1 MESQFP
7 GLRQQSRTF
16 NPEAASFNPT
26 TPTLLSPST
35 EKSTARDSER
45 LIEIPGHSYFAVS
58 AAGASV
64 QPSFASLFALANS
77 RAPVQDSM
85 FKRELSMC
93 GSGIEE
99 TEPDLADSPFQT
111 LGDMRSFPR
120 GEQTLVL
127 TPLRAGDVF
136 SSRAYPPE
144 DAEGSSLAGSPV
156 AALTQLDRSDSSTAT
171 YHTAPTQKVKTSVA
185 STEAQSS
192 HNDTQTFLSLAEHAS
207 TPQQNDPCTDP
218 ATLQVLGARLGLPME
233 STTNTDSHPSFSGRK
248 PPGFEHLTA
257 TESHQSLSKPPG
269 LEHLEHSYLPS
280 YLYLASSPPEHGAV
294 ISVPRSSTPPGPAS
308 SSRQVLSPHASN
320 QPALQLYGK
329 LIGRALDKPLT
340 AKGLAQYLQGH
351 ANSSVI
357 ASPGSGSSDTV
368 VAGRARQRSDT
379 AETVRPPR
387 SAFAPLGTQPASSA
401 EYTLEISAVVPPKAA
416 ARSTSYQ
423 HRQRKSSDQ
432 HQPPPP
438 PADYHQH
445 VRRTS
450 GRRNHRRQSSRIKRM
465 DQGPMPSSA
474 DIYPDDASW
483 TRAVPLP
490 SYTTTT
496 TTTTTIPTYNP
507 TPQSYV
513 PPIVTPEPTHWP
525 TPAEVYRPRTP
536 LALPP
541 TTADIRAAN
550 PPVER
555 LLAELPHPTPM
566 TLAGL
571 GVRPPSS
578 TSIST
583 STSAPTSPLHL
594 HLHLHLPSSPR
605 ALSPAQH
612 TGARYGLQL
621 AGLGHGDGWRFEGMG
636 VGVPFR
642 VRPREHAGWGGRE
655 WAVLRGW
662 CE

>member
-26 TPTLLSPST
+26 TPTLPSPPT
-35 EKSTARDSER
+35 DKSTARDSER

-58 AAGASV
+58 AAGASA

-77 RAPVQDSM
+77 RAPVEESM
-85 FKRELSMC
+85 FKRESSMC

-99 TEPDLADSPFQT
+99 TEPNLADSPFQT
-111 LGDMRSFPR
+111 LGDVRSFTR
-120 GEQTLVL
+120 GEHTLVL
-127 TPLRAGDVF
+127 TPLRVGDAF
-136 SSRAYPPE
+136 LSRAYPPE
-144 DAEGSSLAGSPV
+144 DAEGSSLAGSLV
-156 AALTQLDRSDSSTAT
+156 AALTQVDRSDSSTAT
-171 YHTAPTQKVKTSVA
+171 YHTAPTQKAKTSVA
-185 STEAQSS
+185 SPEAQSS
-192 HNDTQTFLSLAEHAS
+192 RDDTQTFLNLAEHAS
-207 TPQQNDPCTDP
+207 IPQQNDPCTDP
-218 ATLQVLGARLGLPME
+218 ATLQALGARLGLPME

-294 ISVPRSSTPPGPAS
+294 SSVPRSSTPPGPAS
-308 SSRQVLSPHASN
+308 SSRQVLSPLASN

-351 ANSSVI
+351 TNSSGI

-368 VAGRARQRSDT
+368 VVGRARQRSDT

-401 EYTLEISAVVPPKAA
+401 EYTLEISAAVPPNAA
-416 ARSTSYQ
+416 ARSASYQ

-445 VRRTS
+445 VHRTS
-450 GRRNHRRQSSRIKRM
+450 GRRTHRRQSSRIKRM

-483 TRAVPLP
+483 TRAAAPLP
-490 SYTTTT
+490 SYPTTATTTT
-496 TTTTTIPTYNP
+496 TATAIPTYNP
-507 TPQSYV
+507 TPPSYV
-513 PPIVTPEPTHWP
+513 SPIVTPEPTHWP
-525 TPAEVYRPRTP
+525 TPAEVYRPRTS

-541 TTADIRAAN
+541 TTADIHAAN
-550 PPVER
+550 APVER
-555 LLAELPHPTPM
+555 LLAELPYPTST

-571 GVRPPSS
+571 GVRPPAS
-578 TSIST
+578 TSV
-583 STSAPTSPLHL
+583 PTSPLCHL
-594 HLHLHLPSSPR
+594 HLHLDLPSSPR
-605 ALSPAQH
+605 ALSPAQR

-621 AGLGHGDGWRFEGMG
+621 AGLGHGDAWTFEGMG